1 MNEMEEF
8 FVNVKLP
15 RTDQSLKMK
24 VCPEI
29 QKMEA
34 QLRESLRQLF
44 NDMEPGDEVYIDF
57 ELELQDK
64 RGDSQVRWVLTSCS
78 RLPPGN
84 LGEWSLLFNL
94 RRFVL
99 YLFQ

>member
-57 ELELQDK
+57 ELDLQDK
-64 RGDSQVRWVLTSCS
+64 RGDSQVR
-78 RLPPGN
+78 
-84 LGEWSLLFNL
+84 
-94 RRFVL
+94 
-99 YLFQ
+99 